1 MTLRDK
7 AAVVGVGST
16 PYYKRGR
23 SLPQTPFEMAG
34 KATLAALDDAG
45 LSIADV
51 DGLALYSFGLGGDT
65 SLFAQVM
72 GIPEVRFTA
81 MLTGGGGG
89 AAGSVGLAAAAIA
102 SGMATCVV
110 SLMSLQQAD
119 SRFGASYAPKGKPG
133 AQYSAPPSPEGNFI
147 QPAGLMGP
155 GQMFAV
161 LAQRHMYRYGTKRE
175 HFAEV
180 AISTREN
187 ARRRETSIM
196 RDELTLEDYF
206 DARMIADPLCL
217 FDFCLECDGAVA
229 VVTTTA
235 ERAKDLR
242 HPPAFVRASANGGNG
257 RWGQAITWMGMPDDE
272 FASSGHRPVA
282 KRLWEM
288 AGSGPTDVDVALL
301 YDHFSPMVILQLEDY
316 GFCGIGEGGD
326 FVADGNIRWPSG
338 SLPVNT
344 HGGNLSE
351 AYIIGM
357 THVREGV
364 EQVRNT
370 AVNQVEG
377 ARLALVTG
385 GPASLPVSS
394 LLLASEPT

>member
-1 MTLRDK
+1 M
-7 AAVVGVGST
+7 GVGAT

-34 KATLAALDDAG
+34 KAMLAALDDAG
-45 LSIADV
+45 LTVGDV

-89 AAGSVGLAAAAIA
+89 AAGSVGLGAAAIA

-110 SLMSLQQAD
+110 SLMTLQQAV

-161 LAQRHMYRYGTKRE
+161 LAQRHMHLYGTTRE

-187 ARRRETSIM
+187 ARRRDTSIM
-196 RDELTLEDYF
+196 REELTLDDYF
-206 DARMIADPLCL
+206 SARMIADPLCL

-235 ERAKDLR
+235 ERARDLR
-242 HPPAFVRASANGGNG
+242 HPPAYVRASAHGGNG
-257 RWGQAITWMGMPDDE
+257 RWGQAITWMGMPDAE

-282 KRLWEM
+282 QRLWEM
-288 AGSGPTDVDVALL
+288 AGCGPSDVDVALL
-301 YDHFSPMVILQLEDY
+301 YDHFSPMVLMQLEDY
-316 GFCGIGEGGD
+316 GFCGIGESGP
-326 FVADGNIRWPSG
+326 FVADGNIRWPHG

-357 THVREGV
+357 THVKEAV
-364 EQVRNT
+364 EQIRGT
-370 AVNQVEG
+370 AVNQVDG
-377 ARLALVTG
+377 AEVALVTG
-385 GPASLPVSS
+385 GPASIPVSS
-394 LLLASEPT
+394 LLLAGAPA